1 MENTKAKAILSLSG
15 YEFKIIELI
24 KEQLKIIKLTQNW
37 KMEML
42 LKYQLER
49 LLTVI

>member
-15 YEFKIIELI
+15 YEFKIIELL
-24 KEQLKIIKLTQNW
+24 KRAKIIKLTQNW